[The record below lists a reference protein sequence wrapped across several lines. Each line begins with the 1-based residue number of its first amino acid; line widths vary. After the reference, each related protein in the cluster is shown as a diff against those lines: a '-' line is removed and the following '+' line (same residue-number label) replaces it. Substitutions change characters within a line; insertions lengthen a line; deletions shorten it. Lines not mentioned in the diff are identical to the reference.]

1 MIDADER
8 LSASASLN
16 TVRDF
21 IRWGASLFNQSRL
34 HFGHGTDNAVD
45 EAAYLAAHA
54 LYLSPV
60 IPDHLLD
67 ARLLDHEK
75 TRLAGLFLRRVDE
88 RVPAAY
94 LTHEAWF
101 AGLCFYVDERVLVP
115 RSPIAELIE
124 RGFGPWT
131 DGLDVRRILDVG
143 TGSGCIAIACAHA
156 FPAAVVDA
164 VDISASAIEVAL
176 MNVERHGLRR
186 RVRPIT
192 SDLFA
197 ALQGQCYDLIVSNP
211 PYVAVSVVEDL
222 PAEYRHEPDVAFNA
236 GEEGLDYVIRLL
248 REAPDYLKPDGLL
261 VVEVGAGAE
270 TLSRRFPHVP
280 FTWVEIERG
289 GEGVFLLSA
298 NDLFTH
304 RPLFS

>member
-21 IRWGASLFNQSRL
+21 IRWGASLFNQSGL

-101 AGLCFYVDERVLVP
+101 AGLSFYVDERVLVP

-124 RGFGPWT
+124 RGFGPWA

-164 VDISASAIEVAL
+164 VDISAGAIEVAL

-211 PYVAVSVVEDL
+211 PYVAASVVEDL

-248 REAPDYLKPDGLL
+248 REAPDYLQPDGLL
-261 VVEVGAGAE
+261 VVEVGTGAE

-298 NDLFTH
+298 SDLFTH